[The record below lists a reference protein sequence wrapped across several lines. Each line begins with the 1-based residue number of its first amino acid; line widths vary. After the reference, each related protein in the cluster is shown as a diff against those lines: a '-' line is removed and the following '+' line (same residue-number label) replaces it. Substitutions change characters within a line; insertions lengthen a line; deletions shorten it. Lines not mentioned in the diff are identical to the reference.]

1 MTELKL
7 PEGIKKNI
15 EAFVESLKGIY
26 RDELISVIL
35 YGSAASGELTGSH
48 SNVNLLVVLQKTDLP
63 SLERSRNLINK
74 RSGRGIEP
82 LFLSR
87 EYVSSSS
94 DVFPIEFLDMKE
106 NHVCLYGEDV
116 LKGIKIDLKNLRFQ
130 CEQELKSKLLLV
142 KQQYLRV
149 NLKDKRAL
157 AQLLFRNLTSVAH
170 ILRNLVRLKG
180 KTPSYAKEDLFR
192 EVTSELAVGTTTLS
206 KIWQAK
212 KDPARL
218 TAAEFRILLTDLVL
232 ELDKIVNTV
241 DTL

>member
-1 MTELKL
+1 MKELKL
-7 PEGIKKNI
+7 PEGLKKNI
-15 EAFVESLKGIY
+15 DEFIGSLREIY

-35 YGSAASGELTGSH
+35 YGSAASGELTESH

-63 SLERSRNLINK
+63 SLERSRNLVNK
-74 RSGRGIEP
+74 RSSRRIEP

-106 NHVCLYGEDV
+106 NHVCLKGEDV
-116 LKGIKIDLKNLRFQ
+116 LKEIKIDLKNLRFQ

-149 NLKDKRAL
+149 NLKDKRVL
-157 AQLLFRNLTSVAH
+157 AQLLFRNFTSAAH
-170 ILRNLVRLKG
+170 ILRNLVRLQG

-192 EVTSELAVGTTTLS
+192 EIAAELQVGTTTLS

-212 KDPARL
+212 KDPVRL
-218 TAAEFRILLTDLVL
+218 AAAEFRILLIDFVL
-232 ELDKIVNTV
+232 ELEKIVNAV

>member
-1 MTELKL
+1 MKELKL
-7 PEGIKKNI
+7 PESFKKNI
-15 EAFVESLKGIY
+15 DAFVESLKGIY

-63 SLERSRNLINK
+63 SLERSRTLVNK
-74 RSGRGIEP
+74 RSSRGIAP
-82 LFLSR
+82 LFLNR

-116 LKGIKIDLKNLRFQ
+116 LKEIKIDLKNLRFQ
-130 CEQELKSKLLLV
+130 CEQELRSKLLLV

-157 AQLLFRNLTSVAH
+157 AQLLFRNLTSVTH

-180 KTPSYAKEDLFR
+180 KTPSYLKEDLFR
-192 EVTSELAVGTTTLS
+192 EITSELQLGTTTFS
-206 KIWQAK
+206 RIWQAK
-212 KDPARL
+212 KNPTRL
-218 TAAEFRILLTDLVL
+218 TATDFGILLNDFVL
-232 ELDKIVNTV
+232 ELDKIVNAV
-241 DTL
+241 DNL

>member
-1 MTELKL
+1 MKELKL
-7 PEGIKKNI
+7 PESFKKNI

-26 RDELISVIL
+26 RDELIAVIL
-35 YGSAASGELTGSH
+35 YGSAASGELTGSR

-63 SLERSRNLINK
+63 SLERSRNLVNK
-74 RSGRGIEP
+74 RSSRGIEP

-116 LKGIKIDLKNLRFQ
+116 LKEIKIDLKNLRFQ

-157 AQLLFRNLTSVAH
+157 AELLFRNFTSVSH

-180 KTPSYAKEDLFR
+180 KIPLYAKEDLFR
-192 EVTSELAVGTTTLS
+192 EIAAELQVGTTTLS

-212 KDPARL
+212 KNPTRL
-218 TAAEFRILLTDLVL
+218 AAAEFRILFTDFVL
-232 ELDKIVNTV
+232 ELDKIVNAV

>member
-1 MTELKL
+1 MKELKL
-7 PEGIKKNI
+7 PESFKKNI
-15 EAFVESLKGIY
+15 DAFVESLKGIY

-35 YGSAASGELTGSH
+35 YGSAASGELTESH

-63 SLERSRNLINK
+63 SLERSRNLVNK
-74 RSGRGIEP
+74 RSSRGIEP

-106 NHVCLYGEDV
+106 NHVCLQGEDV
-116 LKGIKIDLKNLRFQ
+116 LKEIKIDLKNLRFQ

-157 AQLLFRNLTSVAH
+157 AQLLFRNLTSVTH

-180 KTPSYAKEDLFR
+180 KTPSYLKEDLFR
-192 EVTSELAVGTTTLS
+192 EITSELQLGTTTFS
-206 KIWQAK
+206 RIWQAK
-212 KDPARL
+212 KNPTRL
-218 TAAEFRILLTDLVL
+218 TATDFGILLNDFVL
-232 ELDKIVNTV
+232 ELDKIVNAV
-241 DTL
+241 DNL